1 MFSCIGLPP
10 FRFVAK
16 LATWYATL
24 WLLLLPHLVSAA
36 ESDQLPELTKTV
48 SKEQIDRLKSTK
60 LTNGD
65 SVYERLNLV
74 SAQKPRWQT
83 KEFVTLDPFNPLYKQ
98 SFERIDELTYPI
110 PNTVELYELNKKKGT
125 FVFRGQESVARW
137 FSTADSNT
145 DVCAL
150 RFEDDSKIEYQLST
164 FVSSKDTQATGY
176 IVTHSSHCGTCSS
189 LSNLAIYLENR
200 DLTTAARSCG
210 RKRNAK
216 KIKTC
221 FMNDVGFDEP
231 CAETW
236 TYNILHTTD
245 HCKSICIKHYGF
257 WKVFRGKMDL
267 PHTDEQGNLNPC
279 LQCDENTSGP
289 GFKYV
294 AGRTRRNSGIISAI
308 YRQPEEIYYVDHSV
322 YFAKEP

>member
-1 MFSCIGLPP
+1 MYNICSLHLFPFTVQLASMVLTLGVLQLTHLSIG
-10 FRFVAK
+10 
-16 LATWYATL
+16 T
-24 WLLLLPHLVSAA
+24 
-36 ESDQLPELTKTV
+36 ESNQLPEKIMTV
-48 SKEQIDRLKSTK
+48 SKEQIERLKSTK

-74 SAQKPRWQT
+74 STRKPRRRT
-83 KEFVTLDPFNPLYKQ
+83 KKFVTLDPYNPPYRQ
-98 SFERIDELTYPI
+98 SFKNVNELKYPI
-110 PNTVELYELNKKKGT
+110 PDTAELFELNEKRGT
-125 FVFRGQESVARW
+125 FVFRGQESVAKW

-150 RFEDDSKIEYQLST
+150 RFEDDSKIEYQLRTFAST
-164 FVSSKDTQATGY
+164 NDAQAVGY

-189 LSNLAIYLENR
+189 LSNLATYLEYRN
-200 DLTTAARSCG
+200 LTTVARSCG
-210 RKRNAK
+210 RNRNAK

-221 FMNDVGFDEP
+221 LMNDVGFDEP

-245 HCKSICIKHYGF
+245 HCKSICVKHYGF
-257 WKVFRGKMDL
+257 WNVLWGKMDK
-267 PHTDEQGNLNPC
+267 PHTDKHGNLNPC

-308 YRQPEEIYYVDHSV
+308 HRQPEEIHFVDHSL
-322 YFAKEP
+322 YFEKE

>member
-1 MFSCIGLPP
+1 MRI
-10 FRFVAK
+10 VAK
-16 LATWYATL
+16 LATWYSTVC
-24 WLLLLPHLVSAA
+24 LLLLPYLLSAA

-48 SKEQIDRLKSTK
+48 SKEQIERLKSTK

-74 SAQKPRWQT
+74 STRKPRRRT
-83 KEFVTLDPFNPLYKQ
+83 KKFVTLDPYNPPYRQ
-98 SFERIDELTYPI
+98 SFKNVNELKYPI
-110 PNTVELYELNKKKGT
+110 PDTAELFELNEKRGT
-125 FVFRGQESVARW
+125 FVFRGQESVAKW

-150 RFEDDSKIEYQLST
+150 RFEDDSKTEYQLST
-164 FVSSKDTQATGY
+164 FVSSNDAQATGY

-210 RKRNAK
+210 RKRNAN

-257 WKVFRGKMDL
+257 WNVLRGKMDL
-267 PHTDEQGNLNPC
+267 PHTDERGNLNLC

-294 AGRTRRNSGIISAI
+294 SGRTRRNSGIISAI
-308 YRQPEEIYYVDHSV
+308 HRQPEEIYFVDHSV
-322 YFAKEP
+322 YFEKE